1 MVHKA
6 SSNTDPYKET
16 GRKSTLKDEIKVRP
30 KDKMIDRSHAV
41 TTNREVAWKSD
52 NEPEIKTEKSETEN
66 KEETK

>member
-6 SSNTDPYKET
+6 SDRDDTYKET

-52 NEPEIKTEKSETEN
+52 NEPEIKSDESKKTDDK
-66 KEETK
+66 K